1 MSAEAKARGQDR
13 PRQLERPM
21 PASWWLKKRNY
32 FVFMMRELSAVFIGL
47 FAVATILQVRALRG
61 GPEPYA
67 QFMEAV
73 RSPAAIAVAT
83 IALLFAI
90 LHSITFF
97 MAAGRVLVV
106 QAGEE
111 RVPPALIVAG
121 HIGLWF
127 AVSVVFVLLV
137 L

>member
-1 MSAEAKARGQDR
+1 MSAAGKGK
-13 PRQLERPM
+13 PRTLRRRMSPT
-21 PASWWLKKRNY
+21 WWLQRRNY
-32 FVFMMRELSAVFIGL
+32 FIFMMRELSAVFIGL

-61 GPEPYA
+61 GPAAYE
-67 QFMEAV
+67 QFMEVA
-73 RSPAAIAVAT
+73 RSPAAIAVGAVG
-83 IALLFAI
+83 LLFAI

-97 MAAGRVLVV
+97 MLAGRVLVI

-121 HIGLWF
+121 HFGAW
-127 AVSVVFVLLV
+127 AAASVLFVLLV